1 MREGEVDA
9 AGMNVQ
15 RFAEIFHGHCRTFD
29 VPTGTAR
36 ADLRFPEMFAGLWRL
51 PESKVAR
58 AFFFVTVV
66 VDPRTGLNTGQIDF
80 GKLSVSGKFRDAV
93 VDRTFAVVSERF
105 LLQALDELHHF
116 RNVVGSANPVFGRL
130 NAKRRAIVDKG
141 SHEFFL
147 VLANTYFSGRG
158 VGDISYNNVSDV

>member
-36 ADLRFPEMFAGLWRL
+36 ADLRFPEMLAGLWRL

-58 AFFFVTVV
+58 TFFFVTVV
-66 VDPRTGLNTGQIDF
+66 VDPRTSLNTGQIDF
-80 GKLSVSGKFRDAV
+80 GKFSIFRKSRDAV
-93 VDRTFAVVSERF
+93 VDRTFAVVGERF

-116 RNVVGSANPVFGRL
+116 RNVVGSADPVFGRL
-130 NAKRRAIVDKG
+130 NAKRRAIIKKG
-141 SHEFFL
+141 LHEFFRIL
-147 VLANTYFSGRG
+147 SNAYPCGG
-158 VGDISYNNVSDV
+158 